1 MSLFSLRFFFFF
13 VKNYIFSLM
22 ILYHCVFQFF
32 GYAQLTTAVKL
43 VPPKPYA
50 RKRFLVKTAL
60 VRTFSIVN
68 RK

>member
-1 MSLFSLRFFFFF
+1 
-13 VKNYIFSLM
+13 M